1 MKPYA
6 VFVSD
11 LRQPCDVVV
20 RRFSSREPARKLAR
34 ILNRR
39 VVREVGHRLPDG
51 TVAPLYFAVRETEGG

>member
-6 VFVSD
+6 VFLSD

-20 RRFSSREPARKLAR
+20 RRFSSPQPARKLAR

-51 TVAPLYFAVRETEGG
+51 TVAPIYFAARDTQGG